1 MIEIKDLSKSYGDK
15 EILKNINLTIND
27 NEIVAIIGKSGC
39 GKSTLLRCISRLEN
53 ITKGSIYIDNENI
66 NNIKDYYKKVG
77 MVFQNFNLFENL
89 NVLDNLILS
98 PVKLKLM
105 TKDEAIKTAKNYLKD
120 IGLINKIKEYPKN
133 LSGGE
138 KQRVAIIRALME
150 NPKIILFDE
159 PTSSLDPQ
167 MTQEVLDL
175 MKRLSNLNIT
185 IIIVSHEINFIKEF
199 AQRIIYIDNKKIISD
214 ASTRDTFN
222 TNNENLKEFLKDIK
236 W

>member
-1 MIEIKDLSKSYGDK
+1 MIEIKDLCKSYGDK

-105 TKDEAIKTAKNYLKD
+105 TKDEAVKKAKNYLKD
-120 IGLINKIKEYPKN
+120 IGLINKINEYPKN

-167 MTQEVLDL
+167 MTQEVLEL
-175 MKRLSNLNIT
+175 MKKLSNLNIT

-199 AQRIIYIDNKKIISD
+199 AQRIIFIDNKKVISD
-214 ASTRDTFN
+214 ASVVDTFN
-222 TNNENLKEFLKDIK
+222 SDDENLKEFLKDIK
-236 W
+236 

>member
-1 MIEIKDLSKSYGDK
+1 MIEIKDLSKSYGNK
-15 EILKNINLTIND
+15 EVLKNINLTIND

-77 MVFQNFNLFENL
+77 MVFQNYNLFENL
-89 NVLDNLILS
+89 NVLDNLILA

-105 TKDEAIKTAKNYLKD
+105 TKDEAIKKAKNYLKD

-185 IIIVSHEINFIKEF
+185 IIVVSHEMNFIKEF
-199 AQRIIYIDNKKIISD
+199 AQRIIYIDNKKVISD
-214 ASTRDTFN
+214 ASVNDTFN

-236 W
+236 

>member
-89 NVLDNLILS
+89 NVLDNLILA

-105 TKDEAIKTAKNYLKD
+105 TKDEAIKKAKNYLKD

-175 MKRLSNLNIT
+175 MKRLSSLNIT
-185 IIIVSHEINFIKEF
+185 IIVVSHEINFIKEF
-199 AQRIIYIDNKKIISD
+199 AQRIIYIDNKKVISD
-214 ASTRDTFN
+214 ASVNDTFN
-222 TNNENLKEFLKDIK
+222 TNDENLKEFLKDIK
-236 W
+236 

>member
-1 MIEIKDLSKSYGDK
+1 
-15 EILKNINLTIND
+15 
-27 NEIVAIIGKSGC
+27 
-39 GKSTLLRCISRLEN
+39 
-53 ITKGSIYIDNENI
+53 
-66 NNIKDYYKKVG
+66 

-89 NVLDNLILS
+89 NVLDNLILA

-105 TKDEAIKTAKNYLKD
+105 TKDEAIKKAKNYLKD

-199 AQRIIYIDNKKIISD
+199 AQRIIYIDNKKVISD
-214 ASTRDTFN
+214 ASVNDTFN

-236 W
+236 

>member
-1 MIEIKDLSKSYGDK
+1 MIEIKDLSKSYGNK
-15 EILKNINLTIND
+15 EVLKNINLTIND

-89 NVLDNLILS
+89 NVLDNLILA

-105 TKDEAIKTAKNYLKD
+105 TKDEAIKKAKNYLKD

-185 IIIVSHEINFIKEF
+185 IIVVSHEMNFIKEF
-199 AQRIIYIDNKKIISD
+199 AQRIIYIDNKKVISD
-214 ASTRDTFN
+214 ASTNDTFN

-236 W
+236 

>member
-15 EILKNINLTIND
+15 EILKNINLIIND

-89 NVLDNLILS
+89 NVLDNLILA

-105 TKDEAIKTAKNYLKD
+105 TKDEAIKKAKNYLKD

-175 MKRLSNLNIT
+175 MKRLSSLNIT
-185 IIIVSHEINFIKEF
+185 IIVVSHEMNFIKEF
-199 AQRIIYIDNKKIISD
+199 AQRIIYIDNKKVISD
-214 ASTRDTFN
+214 ASTNDTFN

-236 W
+236 

>member
-89 NVLDNLILS
+89 NVLDNLILA

-105 TKDEAIKTAKNYLKD
+105 TKDEAIKKAKNYLKD

-175 MKRLSNLNIT
+175 MKRLGSLNIT
-185 IIIVSHEINFIKEF
+185 IIVVSHEMNFIKEF
-199 AQRIIYIDNKKIISD
+199 AQRIIYIDNKKVISD
-214 ASTRDTFN
+214 ASVNDTFN

-236 W
+236 

>member
-1 MIEIKDLSKSYGDK
+1 MIEIKDLSKSYGNK

-89 NVLDNLILS
+89 NVLDNLILA

-105 TKDEAIKTAKNYLKD
+105 TKDEAIKKAKNYLKD

-175 MKRLSNLNIT
+175 MKRLSSLNIT
-185 IIIVSHEINFIKEF
+185 IIVVSHEMNFIKEF
-199 AQRIIYIDNKKIISD
+199 AQRIIYIDNKKVISD
-214 ASTRDTFN
+214 ASTNDTFN

-236 W
+236 

>member
-15 EILKNINLTIND
+15 EILKNINLIIND

-89 NVLDNLILS
+89 NVLDNLILA

-105 TKDEAIKTAKNYLKD
+105 TKDEAIKKAKNYLKD

-150 NPKIILFDE
+150 KPKIILFDE

-199 AQRIIYIDNKKIISD
+199 AQRIIYIDNKKVISD
-214 ASTRDTFN
+214 ASVNDTFN

-236 W
+236 

>member
-1 MIEIKDLSKSYGDK
+1 MIEIKDLSKSYGNK
-15 EILKNINLTIND
+15 EILKNINLIIND

-89 NVLDNLILS
+89 NVLDNLILA

-105 TKDEAIKTAKNYLKD
+105 TKDEAIKKAKNYLKD

-199 AQRIIYIDNKKIISD
+199 AQRIIYIDNKKVISD
-214 ASTRDTFN
+214 ASVNDTFN
-222 TNNENLKEFLKDIK
+222 TNDENLKEFLKDIK
-236 W
+236 

>member
-1 MIEIKDLSKSYGDK
+1 MIEIKDLSKSYGNK

-89 NVLDNLILS
+89 NVLDNLILA

-105 TKDEAIKTAKNYLKD
+105 TKDEAIKKAKNYLKD

-175 MKRLSNLNIT
+175 MKRLSSLNIT
-185 IIIVSHEINFIKEF
+185 IIVVSHEMNFIKEF
-199 AQRIIYIDNKKIISD
+199 AQRIIYIDNKEVISD
-214 ASTRDTFN
+214 ASVNDTFN

-236 W
+236 

>member
-1 MIEIKDLSKSYGDK
+1 MIEIKDLSKSYGNK
-15 EILKNINLTIND
+15 EVLKNINLTIND

-89 NVLDNLILS
+89 NVLDNLILA

-105 TKDEAIKTAKNYLKD
+105 TKDEAIKKAKNYLKD

-175 MKRLSNLNIT
+175 MKRLSSLNIT
-185 IIIVSHEINFIKEF
+185 IIVVSHEMNFIKEF
-199 AQRIIYIDNKKIISD
+199 AQRIIYIDNKKVISD
-214 ASTRDTFN
+214 ASTNDTFN

-236 W
+236 

>member
-89 NVLDNLILS
+89 NVLDNLILA

-105 TKDEAIKTAKNYLKD
+105 TKDEAIKKAKNYLKD

-175 MKRLSNLNIT
+175 MKRLSSLNIT
-185 IIIVSHEINFIKEF
+185 IIVVSHEMNFIKEF
-199 AQRIIYIDNKKIISD
+199 AQRIIYIDNKKVISD
-214 ASTRDTFN
+214 ASTNDTFN

-236 W
+236 

>member
-1 MIEIKDLSKSYGDK
+1 MIEIKDLSKSYGNK

-89 NVLDNLILS
+89 NVLDNLILA

-105 TKDEAIKTAKNYLKD
+105 TKDEAIKKAKNYLKD

-199 AQRIIYIDNKKIISD
+199 AQRIIYIDNKKVISD
-214 ASTRDTFN
+214 ASVNDTFN
-222 TNNENLKEFLKDIK
+222 TNDENLKEFLKDIK
-236 W
+236 

>member
-1 MIEIKDLSKSYGDK
+1 MIEIKDLSKSYGNK
-15 EILKNINLTIND
+15 EILKNINLIIND

-89 NVLDNLILS
+89 NVLDNLILA

-105 TKDEAIKTAKNYLKD
+105 TKDEAIKKAKNYLKD

-175 MKRLSNLNIT
+175 MKRLSSLNIT
-185 IIIVSHEINFIKEF
+185 IIVVSHEMNFIKEF
-199 AQRIIYIDNKKIISD
+199 AQRIIYIDNKKVISD
-214 ASTRDTFN
+214 ASVNDTFN

-236 W
+236 

>member
-1 MIEIKDLSKSYGDK
+1 MIEIKDLCKSYGDK

-98 PVKLKLM
+98 PIKLKLM
-105 TKDEAIKTAKNYLKD
+105 TKDEAIKKAKNYLKD
-120 IGLINKIKEYPKN
+120 IGLINKINEYPKN

-167 MTQEVLDL
+167 MTQEVLEL
-175 MKRLSNLNIT
+175 MKKLSNLNIT

-199 AQRIIYIDNKKIISD
+199 AQRIIFIDNKKVISD
-214 ASTRDTFN
+214 ASVVDTFN
-222 TNNENLKEFLKDIK
+222 SDDENLKEFLKDIK
-236 W
+236 

>member
-89 NVLDNLILS
+89 NVLDNLILA

-105 TKDEAIKTAKNYLKD
+105 TKDEAIKIAKNYLKD

-175 MKRLSNLNIT
+175 MKRLSSLNIT
-185 IIIVSHEINFIKEF
+185 IIVVSHEINFIKEF
-199 AQRIIYIDNKKIISD
+199 AQRIIYIDNKKVISD
-214 ASTRDTFN
+214 ASTNDTFN

-236 W
+236 

>member
-1 MIEIKDLSKSYGDK
+1 MIEIKDLSKSYGNK

-89 NVLDNLILS
+89 NVLDNLILA

-105 TKDEAIKTAKNYLKD
+105 TKDEAIKKAKNYLKD

-175 MKRLSNLNIT
+175 MKRLSSLNIT
-185 IIIVSHEINFIKEF
+185 IIVVSHEMNFIKEF
-199 AQRIIYIDNKKIISD
+199 AQRIIYIDNKKVISD
-214 ASTRDTFN
+214 ASVNDTFN

-236 W
+236 

>member
-1 MIEIKDLSKSYGDK
+1 MIEIKDLSKSYGNK
-15 EILKNINLTIND
+15 EVLKNINLTIND

-89 NVLDNLILS
+89 NVLDNLILA

-105 TKDEAIKTAKNYLKD
+105 TKDEAIKKAKNYLKD

-175 MKRLSNLNIT
+175 MKRLSSLNIT
-185 IIIVSHEINFIKEF
+185 IIVVSHEMNFIKEF
-199 AQRIIYIDNKKIISD
+199 AQRIIYIDNKKVISD
-214 ASTRDTFN
+214 ASVNDTFN

-236 W
+236 

>member
-1 MIEIKDLSKSYGDK
+1 MIEIKDLSKSYGNK

-89 NVLDNLILS
+89 NVLDNLILA

-105 TKDEAIKTAKNYLKD
+105 TKDEAIKKAKNYLKD

-185 IIIVSHEINFIKEF
+185 IIVVSHEMNFIKEF
-199 AQRIIYIDNKKIISD
+199 AQRIIYIDNKKVISD
-214 ASTRDTFN
+214 ASTNDTFN

-236 W
+236 

>member
-1 MIEIKDLSKSYGDK
+1 MIEIKDLCKSYGDK
-15 EILKNINLTIND
+15 EILSNINLTISD

-53 ITKGSIYIDNENI
+53 ITKGSIYIDNEDI

-77 MVFQNFNLFENL
+77 MVFQSFNLFENL
-89 NVLDNLILS
+89 NVLDNLILA

-105 TKDEAIKTAKNYLKD
+105 TKDEAIKKAKKYLKD
-120 IGLINKIKEYPKN
+120 INLLNKINEYPKK

-167 MTQEVLDL
+167 MTQEVLEL
-175 MKRLSNLNIT
+175 MKKLSNLNIT
-185 IIIVSHEINFIKEF
+185 IIVVSHEINFIKEF
-199 AQRIIYIDNKKIISD
+199 AQRIIYIDNKKVISD
-214 ASTRDTFN
+214 ANVIDTFN
-222 TNNENLKEFLKDIK
+222 SHNESLKEFLKDIK
-236 W
+236 

>member
-15 EILKNINLTIND
+15 EILKNINLIIND

-89 NVLDNLILS
+89 NVLDNLILA

-105 TKDEAIKTAKNYLKD
+105 TKDEAIKKAKNYLKD

-167 MTQEVLDL
+167 MTQEVLDM

-199 AQRIIYIDNKKIISD
+199 AQRIIYIDNKKVISD
-214 ASTRDTFN
+214 ASVNDTFN
-222 TNNENLKEFLKDIK
+222 TNDENLKEFLKDIK
-236 W
+236 

>member
-15 EILKNINLTIND
+15 EILKNINLIIND

-89 NVLDNLILS
+89 NVLDNLILA

-105 TKDEAIKTAKNYLKD
+105 TKDEAIKKAKNYLKD

-175 MKRLSNLNIT
+175 MKRLSSLNIT
-185 IIIVSHEINFIKEF
+185 IIVVSHEMNFIKEF
-199 AQRIIYIDNKKIISD
+199 AQRIIYIDNKKVISD
-214 ASTRDTFN
+214 ASVNDTFN
-222 TNNENLKEFLKDIK
+222 TNDENLKEFLKDIK
-236 W
+236 

>member
-15 EILKNINLTIND
+15 EILKNINLTIYD

-77 MVFQNFNLFENL
+77 MVFQSFNLFENL

-105 TKDEAIKTAKNYLKD
+105 TKDEAIKKAKSYLKD

-236 W
+236 

>member
-15 EILKNINLTIND
+15 EILKNINLIIND

-53 ITKGSIYIDNENI
+53 ITKGSIYIDNEDI

-77 MVFQNFNLFENL
+77 MVFQSFNLFENL
-89 NVLDNLILS
+89 NVLDNLILA

-105 TKDEAIKTAKNYLKD
+105 TKDEAIKKAKKYLKD
-120 IGLINKIKEYPKN
+120 INLLNKINEYPKK

-199 AQRIIYIDNKKIISD
+199 AQRIIYIDNKKVISD
-214 ASTRDTFN
+214 ASVNDTFN
-222 TNNENLKEFLKDIK
+222 TNDENLKEFLKDIK
-236 W
+236 

>member
-1 MIEIKDLSKSYGDK
+1 MIEIKDLSKSYGNK

-89 NVLDNLILS
+89 NVLDNLILA

-105 TKDEAIKTAKNYLKD
+105 TKDEAIKKAKNYLKD

-175 MKRLSNLNIT
+175 MKRLSSLNIT
-185 IIIVSHEINFIKEF
+185 IIVVSHEMNFIKEF
-199 AQRIIYIDNKKIISD
+199 AQRIIYIDNKKVISD
-214 ASTRDTFN
+214 ASVNDTFN
-222 TNNENLKEFLKDIK
+222 TNDENLKEFLKDIK
-236 W
+236 

>member
-89 NVLDNLILS
+89 NVLDNLILA

-105 TKDEAIKTAKNYLKD
+105 TKDEAIKKAKNYLKD

-199 AQRIIYIDNKKIISD
+199 AQRIIYIDNKKVISD
-214 ASTRDTFN
+214 ASVNDTFN
-222 TNNENLKEFLKDIK
+222 TNDENLKEFLKDIK
-236 W
+236 

>member
-15 EILKNINLTIND
+15 EILKNINLIIND

-89 NVLDNLILS
+89 NVLDNLILA

-105 TKDEAIKTAKNYLKD
+105 TKDEAIKKAKNYLKD

-199 AQRIIYIDNKKIISD
+199 AQRIIYIDNKKVISD
-214 ASTRDTFN
+214 ASTNDTFN

-236 W
+236 

>member
-1 MIEIKDLSKSYGDK
+1 MIEIKDLSKSYGNK

-89 NVLDNLILS
+89 NVLDNLILA

-105 TKDEAIKTAKNYLKD
+105 TKDEAIKKAKNYLKD

-175 MKRLSNLNIT
+175 MKRLSSLNIT
-185 IIIVSHEINFIKEF
+185 IIVVSHEMNFIKEF
-199 AQRIIYIDNKKIISD
+199 AQRIIYIDNKKVISD
-214 ASTRDTFN
+214 ASTNDTFN
-222 TNNENLKEFLKDIK
+222 TNNESLKEFLKDIK
-236 W
+236 

>member
-89 NVLDNLILS
+89 NVLDNLILA

-105 TKDEAIKTAKNYLKD
+105 TKDEAIKKAKNYLKD

-175 MKRLSNLNIT
+175 MKRLSSLNIT
-185 IIIVSHEINFIKEF
+185 IIVVSHEMNFIKEF
-199 AQRIIYIDNKKIISD
+199 AQRIIYIDNKKVISD
-214 ASTRDTFN
+214 ASVNDTFN

-236 W
+236 

>member
-15 EILKNINLTIND
+15 EILKNINLIIND

-89 NVLDNLILS
+89 NVLDNLILA

-105 TKDEAIKTAKNYLKD
+105 TKDEAIKKAKNYLKD

-199 AQRIIYIDNKKIISD
+199 AQRIIYIDNKKVISD
-214 ASTRDTFN
+214 ASVNDTFN

-236 W
+236 

>member
-15 EILKNINLTIND
+15 EILKNINLIIND

-89 NVLDNLILS
+89 NVLDNLILA

-105 TKDEAIKTAKNYLKD
+105 TKDEAIKKAKNYLKD

-199 AQRIIYIDNKKIISD
+199 AQRIIYIDNKKVISD
-214 ASTRDTFN
+214 ASTNDTFN
-222 TNNENLKEFLKDIK
+222 TNNENLKKFLKDIK
-236 W
+236 

>member
-89 NVLDNLILS
+89 NVLDNLILA

-105 TKDEAIKTAKNYLKD
+105 TKDEAIKKAKNYLKD

-175 MKRLSNLNIT
+175 MKRLSSLNIT
-185 IIIVSHEINFIKEF
+185 IIVVSHEINFIKEF
-199 AQRIIYIDNKKIISD
+199 AQRIIYIDNKKVISD
-214 ASTRDTFN
+214 ASTNDTFN

-236 W
+236 

>member
-1 MIEIKDLSKSYGDK
+1 MIEIKDLCKSYGDK
-15 EILKNINLTIND
+15 EILSNINLTISD

-53 ITKGSIYIDNENI
+53 ITKGSIYIDNEDI

-77 MVFQNFNLFENL
+77 MVFQSFNLFENL
-89 NVLDNLILS
+89 NVLDNLILA

-105 TKDEAIKTAKNYLKD
+105 TKDEAIKKAKKYLKD
-120 IGLINKIKEYPKN
+120 INLLNKINEYPKK

-175 MKRLSNLNIT
+175 MKRLSSLNIT
-185 IIIVSHEINFIKEF
+185 IIVVSHEMNFIKEF
-199 AQRIIYIDNKKIISD
+199 AQRIIYIDNKKVISD
-214 ASTRDTFN
+214 ASTNDTFN

-236 W
+236 